1 MWIALFFYLYLEFL
15 SWWSSLCLF
24 QAKDLYLGSHF
35 RIPFTWASWILGIR
49 SKFQINLCVFYA
61 IIPVLMYVFVCE
73 FFFMSLDLC
82 LMKCQNQLVFFF
94 FLIIPLVLSC
104 LDQLRFIECYKQ
116 IIVHCADYLFF
127 YWVSVFKGSFFYLC
141 QSSAWLVRKCWA
153 RDFLFHHSIE
163 PKSVIGLV
171 TSINLLLFFFFSP

>member
-1 MWIALFFYLYLEFL
+1 
-15 SWWSSLCLF
+15 
-24 QAKDLYLGSHF
+24 
-35 RIPFTWASWILGIR
+35 
-49 SKFQINLCVFYA
+49 
-61 IIPVLMYVFVCE
+61 
-73 FFFMSLDLC
+73 MSLDLC
-82 LMKCQNQLVFFF
+82 LIKCQNQLVFFF

-171 TSINLLLFFFFSP
+171 TSINLLLFFFFSPVKWNAKCSISFFFYFRQFKATKRCKRYIHWFAMYIVDSSFFYQNNFLFGFFSMPLCNKVSLAVPVWTCHWYPS